1 MHQLNTLYKDIAS
14 TGNTDTRQ
22 LQHLYIA
29 VRNKENRLYTDE
41 ELLMLPKVNKHHV
54 HWQEWQIR
62 QRSCNRLLRHLRDMN
77 KPLRI
82 LEIGCGNGWLSN
94 RLSEFDRANIT
105 GLDINITELNQARNV
120 FGHNTN
126 LHFLQGDIRDGTLDK
141 EKFDVVIFAASI
153 QYFSSISAIISKT
166 VQLLNIDGEIHIM
179 DSMFYSEP
187 NVRNA
192 KSRSDRYFNELG
204 FPEMSDHY
212 FHHAL
217 SKLQKFNYKILSRP
231 ATGLKRMFA
240 GKTPFYWV
248 VIKTGHK

>member
-1 MHQLNTLYKDIAS
+1 MHQLNTTYKDIAS

-41 ELLMLPKVNKHHV
+41 ELLMLPEVNSRHV

-62 QRSCNRLLRHLRDMN
+62 QRSCNRMLRHLKNMN

-94 RLSEFDRANIT
+94 RLSEIKQADIT
-105 GLDINITELNQARNV
+105 GLDINVTELYQARNV
-120 FGHNTN
+120 FGHKTN
-126 LHFLQGDIRDGTLDK
+126 LHFLQGDIRDGMLDK

-153 QYFSSISAIISKT
+153 QYFSSVPAIICKIG
-166 VQLLNIDGEIHIM
+166 QLLNLDGEIHIM
-179 DSMFYSEP
+179 DSMFYSEL
-187 NVRNA
+187 NVHNA

-212 FHHAL
+212 FHHVF
-217 SKLQKFNYKILSRP
+217 SELQKFNCKILSRP
-231 ATGLKRMFA
+231 ATGLKKMFA

-248 VIKTGHK
+248 VIKTGNK